1 MVLSIGGIAAQS
13 RYIRASMI
21 ETLREDYIRT
31 ALAKGLAHDSVFYK
45 HALRNSIR
53 PLITG
58 IGGLLPGLIGGSII
72 IETIFAYPGLGRLG
86 YEAVLERDYPTLVAL
101 NFIVAAL
108 VLLGNLIS
116 DVLYAVVGRASDSS
130 KWSPIRTSRRRIQA
144 SRFAGPTR
152 RVWMRF
158 RRNTVGMIAAGSWL
172 YSSWS
177 PFLPGFAHGRACI
190 FPHDPNA
197 TNLALKLKPPSLEH
211 WLGTDNLGRDVFSRM
226 LNGSYISLTVGFIAV
241 AVSLLIGVTVGAISG
256 YLGGWVDNVIMR
268 IVDAIL
274 CFPTFFLILTA
285 VALLGPN
292 ILNIIAVIGLVSWTG
307 TARLGPAEFL
317 TLRESEYVRAARTLG
332 QRSLLII
339 FRHILPN
346 AAAPIIV
353 TAVLGIP
360 KRF

>member
-1 MVLSIGGIAAQS
+1 M
-13 RYIRASMI
+13 
-21 ETLREDYIRT
+21 
-31 ALAKGLAHDSVFYK
+31 
-45 HALRNSIR
+45 
-53 PLITG
+53 ITG
-58 IGGLLPGLIGGSII
+58 SQLP
-72 IETIFAYPGLGRLG
+72 
-86 YEAVLERDYPTLVAL
+86 VAE
-101 NFIVAAL
+101 
-108 VLLGNLIS
+108 S
-116 DVLYAVVGRASDSS
+116 TRAE
-130 KWSPIRTSRRRIQA
+130 
-144 SRFAGPTR
+144 FAGPPR
-152 RVWMRF
+152 RVWVRF
-158 RRNTVGMIAAGSWL
+158 RRNTVGVIAAGVVALFFLIGIVTGVCAWSGL
-172 YSSWS
+172 Y
-177 PFLPGFAHGRACI
+177 
-190 FPHDPNA
+190 FPNDPNA
-197 TNLALKLKPPSLEH
+197 TNLALKLKPPSPEH

-241 AVSLLIGVTVGAISG
+241 AVSLLIGVTVGAVSG
-256 YLGGWVDNVIMR
+256 YLGGWVDNVTMR

-307 TARLGPAEFL
+307 TARLVRAEFL

-360 KRF
+360 EAILTEASLSFLGFGVQPPQATWGNIISDGKTYLLDAWWLIVFPGLAIFVAALSFYLAGDALRQASETRSEKK